1 MKKIIAFIGILVLF
15 VFVSRSDEGMWLPL
29 LLSSKINYMQAMGL
43 KLSAEDIYSINQP
56 SLKDAIVLFG
66 GGCTGEIV
74 SKEGLLF
81 TNHHCGYSA
90 IQSHSS
96 LTSDYLTN
104 GFWAMNKAEELPNP
118 GLKVSILVKMEDVT
132 DDVLKGVTNVM
143 AEAERS
149 KIIEKNISR
158 IVKKAVE
165 NTHYEASVKSFY
177 YGNEYYLVVYE
188 VFKDVRLVG
197 APPSSIGKFGG
208 DTDNWVWPRHTGD
221 FAVFRIY
228 ADKNNQP
235 ADYSPNNVPYKPRK
249 YLPISLKGYN
259 EGDFTFVFGYPGN
272 TNQYVPSYEINM
284 VINYE
289 NPISVAL
296 REKKLSII
304 DNYMKKDKLIRI
316 QYSAKYANIANF
328 WKKMIGEAK
337 GLKETDVI
345 NKKQFIETQFQ
356 QWANSL
362 PERKDKYGELLS
374 EFEVIYKQLL
384 PINVALIYIVEA
396 GLGVEIVKFA
406 WSFNNLLVQ
415 SKKTDVKKKDIDDLL
430 KTLKNNSV
438 NFFKNYNSQVDKEIF
453 IALMKEYYY
462 NLPDKQYIPS
472 EISFNVSKY
481 KGDFNLW
488 ADKMYAKSL
497 FTSYEKITKFLEKYD
512 KKQYKKIEKDPCFK
526 LAKSIYDLYF
536 NKLRDN
542 RENLTVK
549 LDSLQRIYMNG
560 LKEMLVD
567 KQFYPDANSTLRIA
581 YGKIEGFS
589 PADAIQ
595 YLVYTTTDG
604 ILQKE
609 DTSIYDYIVDPK
621 LKKLIYKKDYDKYVD
636 KDGKMHVAF
645 IASNHTTGG
654 NSGSPVLNSE
664 GQLIGINFDRCWE
677 GTMSDYYYDISRCR
691 NISLDIRYC
700 LFIIDKFAG
709 AGYLLDEMTLV
720 E

>member
-304 DNYMKKDKLIRI
+304 DNYMK
-316 QYSAKYANIANF
+316 
-328 WKKMIGEAK
+328 
-337 GLKETDVI
+337 TI
-345 NKKQFIETQFQ
+345 NK
-356 QWANSL
+356 SC
-362 PERKDKYGELLS
+362 
-374 EFEVIYKQLL
+374 
-384 PINVALIYIVEA
+384 
-396 GLGVEIVKFA
+396 
-406 WSFNNLLVQ
+406 
-415 SKKTDVKKKDIDDLL
+415 
-430 KTLKNNSV
+430 
-438 NFFKNYNSQVDKEIF
+438 
-453 IALMKEYYY
+453 
-462 NLPDKQYIPS
+462 
-472 EISFNVSKY
+472 
-481 KGDFNLW
+481 
-488 ADKMYAKSL
+488 
-497 FTSYEKITKFLEKYD
+497 YE
-512 KKQYKKIEKDPCFK
+512 
-526 LAKSIYDLYF
+526 
-536 NKLRDN
+536 N
-542 RENLTVK
+542 
-549 LDSLQRIYMNG
+549 
-560 LKEMLVD
+560 
-567 KQFYPDANSTLRIA
+567 
-581 YGKIEGFS
+581 
-589 PADAIQ
+589 
-595 YLVYTTTDG
+595 
-604 ILQKE
+604 
-609 DTSIYDYIVDPK
+609 
-621 LKKLIYKKDYDKYVD
+621 
-636 KDGKMHVAF
+636 
-645 IASNHTTGG
+645 
-654 NSGSPVLNSE
+654 
-664 GQLIGINFDRCWE
+664 
-677 GTMSDYYYDISRCR
+677 
-691 NISLDIRYC
+691 
-700 LFIIDKFAG
+700 
-709 AGYLLDEMTLV
+709 
-720 E
+720 